1 MPQNDYRTSAA
12 SYAAGMRTLFA
23 PSEESTRSSIRPAT
37 EDELAGRADNL
48 VEQSAALIEQTAVYL
63 NADDMATR
71 LGAEQSLLAQAA
83 ASLRAADGL
92 LELADEGD
100 GEATRSVGAPRQ
112 PQTFD
117 DLLGLIDGSLAEIGA
132 QVEPQAE
139 MTRGGASTT
148 PAELIETS
156 NETMEQVVASVGTFA
171 RGTVASLIGLDPA
184 LLKQAAGMLGSE
196 LAQAVTKLGENVSRL
211 VSKAVAFI
219 VQAYDSLL
227 AAMGQDA
234 ASALRQQAAQWVEDL
249 QQGEALNELADA
261 LYQTDDTRVRVA
273 QLVEDSGAPGP
284 VLGKT
289 QADVEALS
297 PGFQSR
303 LKLAGQIRAGLGLLK
318 FIPAAKG
325 PLELA
330 TGVLYLAL
338 LGYVIVAGADY
349 VDAPRL
355 ARIGRVPGVLETVQA
370 GLIPA

>member
-1 MPQNDYRTSAA
+1 MTQNDYRTAAA

-23 PSEESTRSSIRPAT
+23 PSQESTRSAIRVASQ
-37 EDELAGRADNL
+37 DELSDRADTL
-48 VEQSAALIEQTAVYL
+48 VAQSATLIEQTTTYL
-63 NADDMATR
+63 QADDMATR

-92 LELADEGD
+92 LALADEGD
-100 GEATRSVGAPRQ
+100 SEATRSAGAPRQ
-112 PQTFD
+112 PTGFD
-117 DLLGLIDGSLAEIGA
+117 DLLAMIDGSLDEIGA
-132 QVEPQAE
+132 QVEPQPE

-148 PAELIETS
+148 PGELIETTS
-156 NETMEQVVASVGTFA
+156 ETMEQVVATVGTFT
-171 RGTVASLIGLDPA
+171 RGTVASLVGLDPA

-196 LAQAVTKLGENVSRL
+196 LAAAVTKLGENVSRL

-227 AAMGQDA
+227 AALGQDA

-249 QQGEALNELADA
+249 QQGEALTELAGA
-261 LYQTDDTRVRVA
+261 LYQTDDTKARVA
-273 QLVEDSGAPGP
+273 RLVEDSGAPGP

-297 PGFQSR
+297 PGFESR
-303 LKLAGQIRAGLGLLK
+303 IKLAGQIRAGLGLLK

-370 GLIPA
+370 GLVPA

>member
-1 MPQNDYRTSAA
+1 MTQNDYRTAAA

-23 PSEESTRSSIRPAT
+23 PSEESTRSVIRVAS
-37 EDELAGRADNL
+37 EDELADRADSL
-48 VEQSAALIEQTAVYL
+48 VAQSAALIEQTAVHL
-63 NADDMATR
+63 DASDMATR

-92 LELADEGD
+92 LALADEGD
-100 GEATRSVGAPRQ
+100 GETTRSAGASRPAAG
-112 PQTFD
+112 FD
-117 DLLGLIDGSLAEIGA
+117 DLLALIDGSLDEIGA
-132 QVEPQAE
+132 QVEPQPE

-148 PAELIETS
+148 PGELIETS
-156 NETMEQVVASVGTFA
+156 GETIEQVVATVGAFA
-171 RGTVASLIGLDPA
+171 RGTVASLVGLDPA

-196 LAQAVTKLGENVSRL
+196 LAQAVTRLGENVSRL

-227 AAMGQDA
+227 AALGQDA

-249 QQGEALNELADA
+249 QQGQALTELADA
-261 LYQTDDTRVRVA
+261 LYQTDDTQARVA
-273 QLVEDSGAPGP
+273 QLVADSGAPGP

-297 PGFQSR
+297 PGFQAR
-303 LKLAGQIRAGLGLLK
+303 IKLAGQIRAGLGLLK

-370 GLIPA
+370 GLVPA

>member
-1 MPQNDYRTSAA
+1 MTQNDYRTAAA

-23 PSEESTRSSIRPAT
+23 PSEESTRSTIRVASQ
-37 EDELAGRADNL
+37 DELADRADTL
-48 VEQSAALIEQTAVYL
+48 VAQSATLIEQTTTYL
-63 NADDMATR
+63 QADDMATR

-92 LELADEGD
+92 LALADEGD
-100 GEATRSVGAPRQ
+100 SEATRSAGAPRQ
-112 PQTFD
+112 PTGFD
-117 DLLGLIDGSLAEIGA
+117 DLLAMIDGSLDEMGA
-132 QVEPQAE
+132 RVEPQPE

-148 PAELIETS
+148 PGELIETTS
-156 NETMEQVVASVGTFA
+156 ETMEQVVATVGTFT
-171 RGTVASLIGLDPA
+171 RGTVASLVGLDPA

-196 LAQAVTKLGENVSRL
+196 LAAAVTKLGENVSRL

-227 AAMGQDA
+227 AALGQDA

-249 QQGEALNELADA
+249 QQGEALTELAGA
-261 LYQTDDTRVRVA
+261 LYQTDDTKARVA
-273 QLVEDSGAPGP
+273 RLVEDSGAPGP

-297 PGFQSR
+297 PGFESR
-303 LKLAGQIRAGLGLLK
+303 IKLAGQIRAGLGLLK

-370 GLIPA
+370 GLVPA

>member
-1 MPQNDYRTSAA
+1 
-12 SYAAGMRTLFA
+12 
-23 PSEESTRSSIRPAT
+23 
-37 EDELAGRADNL
+37 
-48 VEQSAALIEQTAVYL
+48 
-63 NADDMATR
+63 MATR

-139 MTRGGASTT
+139 MTRSGASTT

-261 LYQTDDTRVRVA
+261 LYQTDDTRVRV
-273 QLVEDSGAPGP
+273 EGRS
-284 VLGKT
+284 KII
-289 QADVEALS
+289 ADPIA
-297 PGFQSR
+297 
-303 LKLAGQIRAGLGLLK
+303 
-318 FIPAAKG
+318 PAA
-325 PLELA
+325 
-330 TGVLYLAL
+330 
-338 LGYVIVAGADY
+338 
-349 VDAPRL
+349 
-355 ARIGRVPGVLETVQA
+355 QA
-370 GLIPA
+370 EISPNCASRAAI

>member
-1 MPQNDYRTSAA
+1 MTQNDYRTAAA
-12 SYAAGMRTLFA
+12 SYAEGMRTLFA
-23 PSEESTRSSIRPAT
+23 PSQESTRSAIRVAS
-37 EDELAGRADNL
+37 EDELADRADSL
-48 VEQSAALIEQTAVYL
+48 VAQSAALIEQTAGYL
-63 NADDMATR
+63 DADDMATR

-92 LELADEGD
+92 LALADEGN
-100 GEATRSVGAPRQ
+100 GEATRSAGAPR
-112 PQTFD
+112 PATGFD
-117 DLLGLIDGSLAEIGA
+117 DLLALIDGSLDEIGA
-132 QVEPQAE
+132 QVEPEPE

-148 PAELIETS
+148 PADLIEST
-156 NETMEQVVASVGTFA
+156 NETLGQVVDGVSKFV
-171 RGTVASLIGLDPA
+171 RGTVASLVGLDPA

-196 LAQAVTKLGENVSRL
+196 LSQALTKLGENVTRL
-211 VSKAVAFI
+211 ISKAVAFI

-227 AAMGQDA
+227 AALGQDT
-234 ASALRQQAAQWVEDL
+234 ASALRVQAAEWVERL
-249 QQGEALNELADA
+249 QQGEALTELADA
-261 LYQTDDTRVRVA
+261 LYQTDDTKLRVA
-273 QLVEDSGAPGP
+273 ELIGGSGAPGP

-289 QADVEALS
+289 QSDVEALS
-297 PGFQSR
+297 PSFQSR
-303 LKLAGQIRAGLGLLK
+303 IKLAGQIRAGLGFLK

-338 LGYVIVAGADY
+338 LGYVVVAGADY